1 MIAFLALRV
10 ADHTV
15 PLITI
20 WATGHGLA
28 NRASGRLLPAGVRH
42 ARVLMVK
49 IFAELMDRRAKVIS
63 LRLRQRLIAV
73 GGEIWPEA
81 GFVLLCVAIMQ
92 LAQVTMPKHV
102 EGMRR
107 NSYAKNTVSVSFMM
121 LFTL

>member
-1 MIAFLALRV
+1 
-10 ADHTV
+10 
-15 PLITI
+15 
-20 WATGHGLA
+20 
-28 NRASGRLLPAGVRH
+28 
-42 ARVLMVK
+42 MVI

-63 LRLRQRLIAV
+63 LRLRQWLIAV
-73 GGEIWPEA
+73 AGVSRPEA